1 MTVSS
6 SLVYECMPKLP
17 KSKYDPIRKLK
28 VIVSGL
34 HFAVSDFSVAYKLV
48 LSVPVFILSFIVQ
61 QWVDITL
68 ILLAT
73 GMMLVSELFNSAIEI
88 LCDFVQ
94 PQEDRRIGMIKDIAA
109 AAAGISI
116 FVWAATLILESSHLW
131 KLYKN

>member
-1 MTVSS
+1 MSKPT
-6 SLVYECMPKLP
+6 
-17 KSKYDPIRKLK
+17 KSNYDPIRKLK
-28 VIVSGL
+28 VIFSGL

-61 QWVDITL
+61 QWVDVTL

-94 PQEDRRIGMIKDIAA
+94 PKEDIRIGIIKDIAA
-109 AAAGISI
+109 AAAGVSI
-116 FVWAATLILESSHLW
+116 FAWAAALILESYHLW
-131 KLYKN
+131 QLYKN

>member
-1 MTVSS
+1 MSKPT
-6 SLVYECMPKLP
+6 
-17 KSKYDPIRKLK
+17 KSNYNPIRKLK
-28 VIVSGL
+28 VILSGL

-61 QWVDITL
+61 QWVDVTV

-94 PQEDRRIGMIKDIAA
+94 PQEDKRIGMIKDVAA
-109 AAAGISI
+109 AAAGTSI
-116 FVWAATLILESSHLW
+116 FVWAATLMLESNHLW
-131 KLYKN
+131 QIYRR